1 MCIPI
6 KSIDHRA
13 PKPGLE
19 MRINFYRCQGSDP
32 NRKYVAWQPTN
43 AATFH
48 VPEAFGRMR
57 LVE

>member
-1 MCIPI
+1 
-6 KSIDHRA
+6 
-13 PKPGLE
+13 

-32 NRKYVAWQPTN
+32 NRKYVAWQATN